1 MKNLENVID
10 DVFSELGLDWTYMIE
25 ANNIVTF
32 NTPNLTKVIKVEFD
46 INEDDD
52 SIVAQVL
59 EWNGITRQQMS
70 EFMDKLLKM
79 FDDPQE

>member
-1 MKNLENVID
+1 MKNLENAIG

-25 ANNIVTF
+25 PNNIVTF

-52 SIVAQVL
+52 SMVAQVL

-70 EFMDKLLKM
+70 DFMDKLLKM
-79 FDDPQE
+79 FDDPPE